1 METEE
6 AVTIATAVEIIKWYK
21 HNYLFRPGRW
31 FAKDQFYQRS
41 IARATVDI
49 CIERLE
55 ASGEEEPTAVLW
67 RFYDQ
72 CDHWYENRGNAQ
84 EWFVTDVMRGTVR
97 DILDLFS

>member
-1 METEE
+1 MTTEA
-6 AVTIATAVEIIKWYK
+6 AVAIIKRYK
-21 HNYLFRPGRW
+21 IKYLFRPGRW

-72 CDHWYENRGNAQ
+72 CDKWYENRGAAQ
-84 EWFVTDVMRGTVR
+84 EWFVTNVMRGTVR
-97 DILDLFS
+97 DILELFS